1 MSTNSPF
8 HKAKRYLGASR
19 CGYAVLIAVLAL
31 VIVIGTSPVSAQSAE
46 VTMPQPTGSY
56 SVGRTIYEWTDSS
69 RPERYS
75 DDPAAK
81 RELQVWVWYPA
92 DPALDIQPDAYLP
105 GMLGQVVSQAFGVN
119 FDAVHTFGYA
129 DAPLAGSESP
139 YPVLIFSH
147 GNNSFLGTYSALLEE
162 IASHGYVVVGISHTY
177 NVPVSVF
184 SDGRIIPQSQAS
196 VENESVAYWVED
208 TAFVVDQLD
217 MLNNGDDRFGGK
229 LDLSRLGIIGHSFGG
244 ATAADFCLLDARC
257 TAGINLDGTLWGEAG
272 TQGVAK
278 PFMQIFSDHT
288 VMTCEEI
295 VAAGGAP
302 SVEACQA
309 SADMMQNGW
318 QNVFESAEVGYDVT
332 IAGSVHNNF
341 TDDGFLVPVIPP
353 LAAYL
358 AGATIDPERAWRV
371 TADYALAFF
380 GKYLN
385 GEDSP
390 LLDAPSSDYPEVTFE
405 MHER

>member
-1 MSTNSPF
+1 MN
-8 HKAKRYLGASR
+8 L
-19 CGYAVLIAVLAL
+19 
-31 VIVIGTSPVSAQSAE
+31 
-46 VTMPQPTGSY
+46 
-56 SVGRTIYEWTDSS
+56 
-69 RPERYS
+69 
-75 DDPAAK
+75 
-81 RELQVWVWYPA
+81 
-92 DPALDIQPDAYLP
+92 
-105 GMLGQVVSQAFGVN
+105 
-119 FDAVHTFGYA
+119 DAVHTFAYA
-129 DAPLAGSESP
+129 DAPLAASESP

-147 GNNSFLGTYSALLEE
+147 GDNALLGTYSALLEE
-162 IASHGYVVVGISHTY
+162 FASQGYVVAGISHTY

-184 SDGRIIPQSQAS
+184 SDGRIIPQNQSS

-217 MLNNGDDRFGGK
+217 ALNDGDDRFGGK
-229 LDLSRLGIIGHSFGG
+229 LDLARLGIIGHSFGG
-244 ATAADFCLLDARC
+244 ATTADFCLLDARC

-288 VMTCEEI
+288 VMTCEQI

-309 SADMMQNGW
+309 SADMMQQGW
-318 QNVFESAEVGYDVT
+318 QTAFESTPIGYDVT

-341 TDDGFLVPVIPP
+341 TDTAFLVPLLPP
-353 LAAYL
+353 LAAYY

-380 GKYLN
+380 GKYLKD
-385 GEDSP
+385 EDQP
-390 LLDAPSSDYPEVTFE
+390 LLDAPSPDYPEVTFE
-405 MHER
+405 MHAR